1 MFMKFKDVDPGTIF
15 IADNGKLYVKTT
27 GIQNDV
33 ENEAVEFCGLCDLYE
48 FESNEEVEVIKW
60 TQ

>member
-1 MFMKFKDVDPGTIF
+1 MKFKDVEPGTIF

-48 FESNEEVEVIKW
+48 FESNEEVEVI
-60 TQ
+60 